1 MRAKKPATYEDIV
14 SLPDNMV
21 GEIVQGELFVS
32 PRPAIRHALASSV
45 LGGALGGLFTA
56 AKVGRGDGGSSVK

>member
-1 MRAKKPATYEDIV
+1 
-14 SLPDNMV
+14 MV